1 MESKEVQ
8 AIAEAVGKAVVTA
21 MNQPQVEKPE
31 PVVPDDNEGAY
42 FDEQS
47 MKVVYTD
54 ESVKAADEAT
64 NECLRTLPKGV
75 VAYKGRTGTQVV
87 NHSQESLDAIDSW
100 KQKRRQYR
108 TRMNVR

>member
-1 MESKEVQ
+1 MEPKDVQ

-21 MNQPQVEKPE
+21 INQPQVEKPE

-42 FDEQS
+42 FDEES

-64 NECLRTLPKGV
+64 NECLRTLPKGT
-75 VAYKGRTGTQVV
+75 VAYKGRSGTQII
-87 NHSQESLDAIDSW
+87 NHSQESLEAIDSW
-100 KQKRRQYR
+100 KKNRRQYR
-108 TRMNVR
+108 TRTMVR